1 VNNCRPKALL
11 PPTRLEMM
19 PSPLEAPPKRS
30 PGVKAPLFFPKASA
44 SMIAL
49 PAVLVAASVAALT
62 PPVAVRLEVLVLPS
76 SQMVLLPVRSVIP
89 IFPAPSALPAPAE
102 MMFQV
107 WPPLLLFAIASQV
120 PKLFAVPTVNGV

>member
-1 VNNCRPKALL
+1 LQAESVVATDSIGNDAFAARGTA
-11 PPTRLEMM
+11 
-19 PSPLEAPPKRS
+19 EAKS
-30 PGVKAPLFFPKASA
+30 GVKAPLFFPKASA